1 MEEKNA
7 PDIPYIAH
15 EGEVARLERTIK
27 RLTQIIIL
35 CIALIFATNAIWLYY
50 WNQYE
55 YVDEDTTYTYDQ
67 NGLGVNIIGANNE
80 VTNEPETNDKT
91 QSSESEKE
99 ERK

>member
-1 MEEKNA
+1 MEEKKT